1 MKYFKVILMGLGVI
15 CSILYGDFSVAQ
27 KATAKAVQDIYYDN
41 IQYSENVS
49 FYGVDGL
56 NIQYS
61 GELIAPGDS
70 YEISFDVINDA
81 SEDVTISQC
90 NYQKNDRFVEYYLT
104 YDNGDLVSVG
114 DILKKGEKRRMKYL
128 VYYKNLIDRDS
139 YEFDSSFYISYEHV
153 L

>member
-27 KATAKAVQDIYYDN
+27 KATAKVVQDIYYDN

>member
-1 MKYFKVILMGLGVI
+1 MKYFKVIMMGLGVI

-27 KATAKAVQDIYYDN
+27 KATAKVVQDIYYDN

-104 YDNGDLVSVG
+104 YDNGDIVSVG

-128 VYYKNLIDRDS
+128 VYYRNLIDRDS